1 MESESTDMFMGLTD
15 HLKEEKRRVLNFI
28 CFVSLILLIRN
39 RPISCGKTSDKRA
52 FTSGLRTFMQRLS
65 RKQSWTKLP
74 KHLLSADTNAQ
85 TIVFFSLATTIFA
98 AWTRNIGVNCHD

>member
-1 MESESTDMFMGLTD
+1 MTDWPSKK
-15 HLKEEKRRVLNFI
+15 KENILNFI
-28 CFVSLILLIRN
+28 CFVALILLIRN

-74 KHLLSADTNAQ
+74 KHLLNADTNAQ